1 MMTSEKELNG
11 LGVCGGMV
19 EILCPHCD
27 EEIALDDDASG
38 EFSCPHCD
46 GDFEWNTEPE
56 SFSSHHQQKEAASIV
71 DHPIQWIGHGF
82 TIFMM
87 IFLLM
92 FFFSSEYYSVSLG
105 DEQGPSFS
113 RTEVTDE
120 LGSNEYSSSI
130 SQYEK
135 EYVQCM
141 TSDEM
146 EGFEDLCLILE
157 EWVEYYYGWQAA
169 SLSITITYMLAMI
182 CSVIAISARVV
193 MMLERTQVLNVP
205 LQGLRFSYFAT
216 RYIPFVISGLMVLGT
231 LLFMIIAPKGDD
243 IPLIGDLV
251 EINGSFAF
259 IIWSSLLMALIYIG
273 VNVFDMQVS

>member
-1 MMTSEKELNG
+1 MTSEKELNG
-11 LGVCGGMV
+11 LGVCSGMV

-38 EFSCPHCD
+38 EFSCPHCG

-56 SFSSHHQQKEAASIV
+56 SISSYHQQKEAASIV

-182 CSVIAISARVV
+182 CSVVAISARVV

-231 LLFMIIAPKGDD
+231 LLFMIIAPKGD
-243 IPLIGDLV
+243 IPLLGDLV

-259 IIWSSLLMALIYIG
+259 IIWSSLLMALVYIG

>member
-1 MMTSEKELNG
+1 MMTSEKKLNG
-11 LGVCGGMV
+11 LGTWRVMV

-38 EFSCPHCD
+38 EFSCPYCD

-56 SFSSHHQQKEAASIV
+56 SISSHHQQKEAASIV

-157 EWVEYYYGWQAA
+157 EWVEYYYSWQAA

-182 CSVIAISARVV
+182 CSVVAISARVV

-243 IPLIGDLV
+243 IPLIGDIL
-251 EINGSFAF
+251 EINGSFSF
-259 IIWSSLLMALIYIG
+259 IIWSSLLMALLYIG